1 MKAYKQ
7 PAKTLPRVTGT
18 HEQNWVRACK
28 SGKPTGANFDYS
40 GPLTEVVLLGNIAKR
55 MDRKL
60 SWDGEN
66 MKVTNVPEA
75 NELVR
80 LPYRNGWTL

>member
-1 MKAYKQ
+1 
-7 PAKTLPRVTGT
+7 TLPRVTGT

>member
-7 PAKTLPRVTGT
+7 PEKTLARVIGG
-18 HEQNWVRACK
+18 HEQDWIRACK
-28 SGKPTGANFDYS
+28 SGKAAGANFDYS

-60 SWDGEN
+60 NWDGGN
-66 MKVTNVPEA
+66 MKVTNVLEA
-75 NELVR
+75 NEWVR
-80 LPYRNGWTL
+80 LPYREGWEL